1 MEQCLKWRLGLRE
14 YFGGMLRENTKI
26 DLFKITFFGCFPDNP
41 PWFNCSRNVALE
53 AGEETIMKES
63 RWRGRIVVLSGNGHP
78 EVVGNIWGITHPEC
92 FVIINRYFS
101 LASFFP
107 GRPKNYFNVAAWQG
121 SDCMWGKEGSGCSFC
136 KEEEGHRGI
145 VGVAGRGNEGP
156 RVVAKFRQFRWT
168 RRSTWGAA
176 GRGGREHQ
184 FSARVR
190 LHPFV
195 LGARKAEGALKYL
208 QDGGML
214 AHEQFK
220 RWEEKQSWASLT
232 PKCQLVGSWGQS
244 GHRSASR
251 GPGS

>member
-1 MEQCLKWRLGLRE
+1 MLKG
-14 YFGGMLRENTKI
+14 NTKI

-41 PWFNCSRNVALE
+41 PWFNCSRNAAFE

-63 RWRGRIVVLSGNGHP
+63 RWRGRIMVLSGNGHP
-78 EVVGNIWGITHPEC
+78 EVGSNI
-92 FVIINRYFS
+92 RYRPPWVLCDNQQIFS
-101 LASFFP
+101 LALFF
-107 GRPKNYFNVAAWQG
+107 PKNYSYVAAWQG
-121 SDCMWGKEGSGCSFC
+121 RQWLNGKEGPGCSFC

-195 LGARKAEGALKYL
+195 VGARKAEGA
-208 QDGGML
+208 
-214 AHEQFK
+214 
-220 RWEEKQSWASLT
+220 
-232 PKCQLVGSWGQS
+232 
-244 GHRSASR
+244 
-251 GPGS
+251 